1 MPSYQVLLL
10 TWTREEDVMLAYF
23 HSRGFEISD
32 VARIMEYKLQ
42 RRARTQRECMRRME
56 RINQHRVRDRLPRLC
71 EDGMAN
77 WDRAAVD
84 DYLIHSTYDTQLLKE
99 LLTFHTRYIPL
110 LRAVCPPTASL
121 GNLMLMAT

>member
-1 MPSYQVLLL
+1 
-10 TWTREEDVMLAYF
+10 MLAYF
-23 HSRGFEISD
+23 HSRGFEILD

-42 RRARTQRECMRRME
+42 RPARTQRECMRRME
-56 RINQHRVRDRLPRLC
+56 RINQQRVRDRLPRLC

-84 DYLIHSTYDTQLLKE
+84 DYLIHSTYDTQLLKD